1 MSGITQ
7 TTMKGEET
15 MAYETKALFIAIANI
30 MRLSKDMKQAYEA
43 LAEMANAEGVILKPL
58 DDENDEQDELS

>member
-1 MSGITQ
+1 MSATATITRED
-7 TTMKGEET
+7 GT

-30 MRLSKDMKQAYEA
+30 MRLSKDIKQAYEA

-58 DDENDEQDELS
+58 EELDEKE

>member
-1 MSGITQ
+1 MGGAMQ
-7 TTMKGEET
+7 TTSKREDT

-43 LAEMANAEGVILKPL
+43 LAEMANAEGVIIKPL
-58 DDENDEQDELS
+58 DEEDQEQS

>member
-1 MSGITQ
+1 MSA
-7 TTMKGEET
+7 TTAIIKGDET

-30 MRLSKDMKQAYEA
+30 MRLSKDINQAYEA

-58 DDENDEQDELS
+58 EESDNKEA

>member
-1 MSGITQ
+1 MSGRAQ
-7 TTMKGEET
+7 TISKGEET

-30 MRLSKDMKQAYEA
+30 MRLSKDIKQAYDA

-58 DDENDEQDELS
+58 DDDSDEQK

>member
-1 MSGITQ
+1 MNVIAQ
-7 TTMKGEET
+7 TVTKGEET
-15 MAYETKALFIAIANI
+15 RAYETKALFIAIANI

-58 DDENDEQDELS
+58 DDENEEQS